1 LAKLRKLAAMLSV
14 ADAHVA
20 LTVFAEAHAQGRRVA
35 VLGSGTLPLAAA
47 LASAGARLVHVY
59 DAQAPMAYS
68 PRPQVTVERWREEP
82 IGVRDGAFDLVLVPA
97 AHLVTDFVG
106 LLRELRRIL
115 AQEGC
120 ALVLFGASS
129 TLGYEDAFDQIQL
142 QFAHVRMFAQVPF
155 RGVLMAELG
164 AVDVDVTVDQSAA
177 PPGAPVNFVAVLSHA
192 ELALESYSLIALPEQ
207 PSEPPDDEQTTGEH
221 AAAGTDTGAAPA
233 TGEVASPSTAGPL
246 VEVGALEVQQA
257 AIAELSLRVTYLQ
270 AEVER
275 EHRVATEL
283 LPFKEEARRAQQLE
297 RELSKA
303 TDFARA
309 AEHRAAEALSQA
321 SRLASEADRLAGE
334 VDRLSQDLERRA
346 DQADRVAAAAE
357 LALAEAL
364 AAAATTNG
372 TDQDQEKS
380 VQHALNVGARDG
392 AEASATAAAELAA
405 TTQDAMQRASAAHAE
420 EWDTREA
427 EWEQYAAALVADA
440 EARLVE
446 RARVIGELEERAHNA
461 RNLVR
466 ELALRAA
473 VAECG
478 HGQSRVLAARVAA
491 LEAERAQLHAQLDKL
506 ALEIAK
512 RDADATVSA
521 WLHGVAPGSAASAPP
536 LVASMDTAPV
546 PVPTP

>member
-1 LAKLRKLAAMLSV
+1 MLSV

-68 PRPQVTVERWREEP
+68 PRPQVTVERWRDEP

-97 AHLVTDFVG
+97 AHEVQDFAG

-120 ALVLFGASS
+120 ALVLFGAAS

-164 AVDVDVTVDQSAA
+164 PVDVDVTVDQSAA
-177 PPGAPVNFVAVLSHA
+177 PPGAPVNFVAVLSNA
-192 ELALESYSLIALPEQ
+192 ELALESYSLIALPEHATDQ
-207 PSEPPDDEQTTGEH
+207 PDDERTTGEH
-221 AAAGTDTGAAPA
+221 TTAGNRAAAAAA
-233 TGEVASPSTAGPL
+233 AVVVAPSTSGPF
-246 VEVGALEVQQA
+246 VEVRAIEVQQA

-275 EHRVATEL
+275 EHRIATEL
-283 LPFKEEARRAQQLE
+283 LPFKEEARRAHLLE

-321 SRLASEADRLAGE
+321 SRLAAEADRLAGE
-334 VDRLSQDLERRA
+334 VDRLSQDLEQRA
-346 DQADRVAAAAE
+346 EQADRVAAAAE

-364 AAAATTNG
+364 ADAITTSG
-372 TDQDQEKS
+372 EQPGRDAS
-380 VQHALNVGARDG
+380 VQHASNVGSVDDAG
-392 AEASATAAAELAA
+392 LSAPVAAPSATP
-405 TTQDAMQRASAAHAE
+405 TSTAAHAAD
-420 EWDTREA
+420 WAAREA
-427 EWEQYAAALVADA
+427 AWEEYAAALVADG

-446 RARVIGELEERAHNA
+446 RARVIAELEDRGYNA

-466 ELALRAA
+466 ELALRAT
-473 VAECG
+473 VAEG
-478 HGQSRVLAARVAA
+478 SHGQSRVLAARIQA
-491 LEAERAQLHAQLDKL
+491 LETERAQLHAQLDKL

-512 RDADATVSA
+512 RDADAAVSA
-521 WLHGVAPGSAASAPP
+521 WVHGTAPGSSASTSTSALPVDGAP
-536 LVASMDTAPV
+536 LSV
-546 PVPTP
+546 PPP